1 MLKLVVHSILLALYI
16 KGAFRLP
23 LRHIFDKLGCFLSC
37 TKVKIRRGG
46 LTLPSPRSS
55 TLSIS
60 AAMTSSL
67 QLLFTAINEVKD
79 EQTLRSQVLPKMG
92 KYFTAKRWGIF
103 FFDRVS
109 LLNNQLQRTLQ
120 TALSIEHNP
129 ILRYVVEHH
138 APVHEKLVVSPKTW
152 QIICPRPDHWHVM
165 AGPLVNSGQ
174 LVGAL
179 GFTREKSLPAFDR
192 QNLADL
198 SGICLH
204 LSVWIATVASQ
215 HQTFISDCL
224 TNRELEIAQLVA
236 LGRTNAEIG
245 RELWITENS
254 VKQALKRMFRK
265 LEVSSRAEMVAQLAM
280 TKQHCPNL

>member
-1 MLKLVVHSILLALYI
+1 
-16 KGAFRLP
+16 
-23 LRHIFDKLGCFLSC
+23 
-37 TKVKIRRGG
+37 
-46 LTLPSPRSS
+46 
-55 TLSIS
+55 
-60 AAMTSSL
+60 MTSSL
-67 QLLFTAINEVKD
+67 QLLFAAINQVKD
-79 EQTLRSQVLPKMG
+79 EQALRSQVLPKMG
-92 KYFTAKRWGIF
+92 EYFTAKRWGIF

-109 LLNNQLQRTLQ
+109 FPNNQLGKALQ
-120 TALSIEHNP
+120 TALSMEHNP
-129 ILRYVVEHH
+129 VLRYVVEHH
-138 APVHEKLVVSPKTW
+138 APVHEALVVSLKTW

-165 AGPLVNSGQ
+165 TGPLVSDGQ

-204 LSVWIATVASQ
+204 LSVWIATVRSQ
-215 HQTFISDCL
+215 HQTFISHRL
-224 TNRELEIAQLVA
+224 TTRELEIVELVA

-265 LEVSSRAEMVAQLAM
+265 LEVSSRTEMIAQLAV
-280 TKQHCPNL
+280 KK